1 MIITLDIFS
10 PLKCLFA
17 DNIHLFKNFKIQP
30 NTFRYNVC
38 KSSQTNNQNYCD
50 TCLCMKMQGKPSPL
64 KSRKCNEKTVSFIL
78 ATTVN
83 NKYVGKKPQIE
94 GGKYIIKPV
103 ANLH

>member
-1 MIITLDIFS
+1 
-10 PLKCLFA
+10 
-17 DNIHLFKNFKIQP
+17 
-30 NTFRYNVC
+30 
-38 KSSQTNNQNYCD
+38 
-50 TCLCMKMQGKPSPL
+50 MQGKPSPL